1 MRGLLPAS
9 GSKRARV
16 ISRGG
21 DDATAVRGLEGRQDR
36 EFATVTRMAAS
47 GHAVDKS

>member
-1 MRGLLPAS
+1 
-9 GSKRARV
+9 V

-21 DDATAVRGLEGRQDR
+21 DDATAVQAQEGRQGR
-36 EFATVTRMAAS
+36 ESATVTRMAAS